1 MLRYMIR
8 RTLFMIL
15 VLFAVSVFTFLIFV
29 KLPASDPIARLVGR
43 HPSQRLVETVRHQL
57 GLDRPIW
64 VQYWYFAKGLIPWPG
79 LFLNRAV
86 YFSWANRVAVADQIY
101 QRLPVTAILTA
112 GAAVIWMVM
121 GLPIG
126 IISAVRPGTL
136 TDRSAMIFA
145 LVGVSAPI
153 FWLALVLLY
162 VFHFGLQ
169 WAPSSGI
176 PSDESLLTAVLKGR
190 FVLPWIS
197 LAITN
202 AAFYSRMVRGNLM
215 ETMSEDYIRTA
226 RAKGLSERRVIYK
239 HGLRNALT
247 PVVTMFGMDVAFLLG
262 GAIVTESVFQLP
274 GIGQYAL
281 QALYLSDFPAVMG
294 VTVLGALFIVVANL
308 VVDVV
313 YAFLDPR
320 VRYT

>member
-15 VLFAVSVFTFLIFV
+15 VLFVVSLFTFLIFV
-29 KLPASDPIARLVGR
+29 KLPSTDPVARLVGR
-43 HPSQRLVETVRHQL
+43 HPDAKLVATVRHQL

-64 VQYWYFAKGLIPWPG
+64 VQYWHFAKGLIPWPG
-79 LFLNRAV
+79 FFLNRAV

-101 QRLPVTAILTA
+101 QRLPVTGILTA
-112 GAAVIWMVM
+112 GAAVIWMLM

-126 IISAVRPGTL
+126 IMSAIRPGTL
-136 TDRSAMIFA
+136 ADRSAMLFA
-145 LVGVSAPI
+145 LVGVSLPI
-153 FWLALVLLY
+153 FWLALVLLF
-162 VFHFGLQ
+162 VFHFGLH
-169 WAPSSGI
+169 WLPDSEI
-176 PSDESLLTAVLKGR
+176 PSGQSLLSAVLKGK

-197 LAITN
+197 LAVTN

-226 RAKGLSERRVIYK
+226 RAKGLSERMVIYK

-281 QALYLSDFPAVMG
+281 SALYSADFPAVMG
-294 VTVLGALFIVVANL
+294 VTVLGAFFIVLANL
-308 VVDVV
+308 GVDVV

>member
-1 MLRYMIR
+1 MVI
-8 RTLFMIL
+8 
-15 VLFAVSVFTFLIFV
+15 VLFVVSVFTFIVFV
-29 KLPASDPIARLVGR
+29 KLPAADPAIRAAGR
-43 HPSQRLVETVRHQL
+43 HPSAQLLATIRHKF
-57 GLDRPIW
+57 GLDQPVW
-64 VQYWYFAKGLIPWPG
+64 VQYWKFAQGLIPWPG
-79 LFLNRAV
+79 LFLNKDV
-86 YFSWANRVAVADQIY
+86 YFSWANRVAVSEQLYA
-101 QRLPVTAILTA
+101 RLPVTAVLTA
-112 GAAVIWMVM
+112 GAAIIWLLM

-126 IISAVRPGTL
+126 IISAIRPGTL
-136 TDRSAMIFA
+136 ADRSAMIFA

-162 VFHFGLQ
+162 VFHFWLG

-176 PSDESLLTAVLKGR
+176 PSNESLVSAVLKGR

-197 LAITN
+197 LAVTN

-281 QALYLSDFPAVMG
+281 QALFLSDFPAVMG

-308 VVDVV
+308 FVDVI